1 MICPAGAFI
10 ISFKSIIAFV
20 TFYLTHVC
28 KEMHFMVSED
38 IGLHK
43 RCFCIAKG
51 AEFGFLQVLE
61 SAWVPRCVSKCF
73 TAVVKSTIGQQT

>member
-1 MICPAGAFI
+1 
-10 ISFKSIIAFV
+10 
-20 TFYLTHVC
+20 
-28 KEMHFMVSED
+28 MVSED

-43 RCFCIAKG
+43 WCFCIAKG